1 MQKLTLSILAALA
14 ILTTGCAKK
23 ATNYISEDGFAQGS
37 TFHIAYELPANATA
51 NAAANATA
59 NAASSAACP
68 DSLSSAIRDSISSA
82 IRDSIKLYFHR
93 INKSVSGYDTTSIL
107 YRLNRGE
114 NPPLDEIFLDVF
126 EYAQHIYKESNGA
139 VDASAAPL
147 FDLWGFG
154 FKNGVE
160 ISKQNVDS
168 LKQFIGMEKLCVY
181 QDENNSKWY
190 LKKADPRIMLN
201 FNAIAQGY
209 TADYFGRRFEAMG
222 IENYLIEI
230 GGEVYSKGVN
240 PSGKQWRVGIDKPV
254 DGNFIPGESMQA
266 IIQLSGKGLVT
277 SGNYRKF
284 YVKDG
289 MKYSHTVD
297 PKTGYP
303 VQHTLLSA
311 TVIADD
317 ATTADAYATYFMVV
331 GLEKSK
337 EILSGQENMEA
348 LLVYGEQE
356 NMKQYC
362 TPGLAKMLR
371 K

>member
-1 MQKLTLSILAALA
+1 MQKTLYILFSIGIIA
-14 ILTTGCAKK
+14 ISSCTKPAK
-23 ATNYISEDGFAQGS
+23 NYFSEDGFAQGS
-37 TFHIAYELPANATA
+37 TFHIVYQLPLTNT
-51 NAAANATA
+51 N
-59 NAASSAACP
+59 P
-68 DSLSSAIRDSISSA
+68 DSTVAAIK
-82 IRDSIKLYFHR
+82 DSIKVYFDR

-114 NPPLDEIFLDVF
+114 NPLLDNIFLDVY

-160 ISKQNVDS
+160 ISQKNVDS
-168 LKQFIGMEKLCVY
+168 LKQFIGMEKLSVY
-181 QDENNSKWY
+181 KEGNGSKSF
-190 LKKADPRIMLN
+190 LAKEDPRIMLN

-209 TADYFGRRFEAMG
+209 TADYFGKRFEAMG
-222 IENYLIEI
+222 IENFLIEI
-230 GGEVYSKGVN
+230 GGEIYCKGVN
-240 PSGKQWRVGIDKPV
+240 ALGKEWKVGIDKPA
-254 DGNFIPGESMQA
+254 DGNFIQGESVQA
-266 IIQLSGKGLVT
+266 IIQMSNRGLVT

-289 MKYSHTVD
+289 VKYSHTID
-297 PKTGYP
+297 PSSGYP
-303 VQHTLLSA
+303 VQHSLLSA
-311 TVIADD
+311 TVIAND

-331 GLEKSK
+331 GLEKAK
-337 EILSGQENMEA
+337 EILASTPEMEA
-348 LLVYGEQE
+348 LLIYGEQE

-362 TPGLAKMLR
+362 TPGLAKMLH

>member
-1 MQKLTLSILAALA
+1 MQKLTLSILAVLA
-14 ILTTGCAKK
+14 FLATGCAKK

-37 TFHIAYELPANATA
+37 TFHIVYELP
-51 NAAANATA
+51 
-59 NAASSAACP
+59 SSAVCP
-68 DSLSSAIRDSISSA
+68 DSTAAS
-82 IRDSIKLYFHR
+82 IRDSIKLYFDR

-114 NPPLDEIFLDVF
+114 NPPLDQIFLDVF
-126 EYAQHIYKESNGA
+126 EYAQYIYKESNGA

-160 ISKQNVDS
+160 ITQNNVDS
-168 LKQFIGMEKLCVY
+168 LKQFIGMEKLSVY
-181 QDENNSKWY
+181 KDENDSNWY
-190 LKKADPRIMLN
+190 LKREDPRIMLN

-209 TADYFGRRFEAMG
+209 TTDYFSRRFEAMG

-240 PSGKQWRVGIDKPV
+240 PSGQKWKVGIDKPA
-254 DGNFIPGESMQA
+254 DGNFIQGESVQA
-266 IIQLSGKGLVT
+266 IIQMSGKGLVT

-289 MKYSHTVD
+289 VKYSHTID
-297 PKTGYP
+297 PSTGHP

-311 TVIADD
+311 TVIAND

-331 GLEKSK
+331 GLNKAK
-337 EILSGQENMEA
+337 EILAATPDMEA
-348 LLVYGEQE
+348 LLIYGEQE

-362 TPGLAKMLR
+362 TPGLAKMIR
-371 K
+371 R

>member
-14 ILTTGCAKK
+14 IIATGCAKK

-37 TFHIAYELPANATA
+37 TFHIVYELPA
-51 NAAANATA
+51 AALASAD
-59 NAASSAACP
+59 AASDVASSSLCP
-68 DSLSSAIRDSISSA
+68 DSISSA
-82 IRDSIKLYFHR
+82 IRDSIKLYFHK

-126 EYAQHIYKESNGA
+126 EYAQYIYKESNGA

-160 ISKQNVDS
+160 ITQQNVDS
-168 LKQFIGMEKLCVY
+168 LKQFIGMEKLSV
-181 QDENNSKWY
+181 QKDENDSNWY
-190 LKKADPRIMLN
+190 LKKEDPRIMLN

-240 PSGKQWRVGIDKPV
+240 PSGQKWKVGIDKPF
-254 DGNFIPGESMQA
+254 DGNFIQGDNMQA
-266 IIQLSGKGLVT
+266 IIQMSGKGLVT

-289 MKYSHTVD
+289 VKYSHTID
-297 PKTGYP
+297 PSTGHP

-311 TVIADD
+311 TVIAND

-331 GLEKSK
+331 GLNRAK
-337 EILSGQENMEA
+337 EILAATPDMEA
-348 LLVYGEQE
+348 LLIYGEQE